1 MKYFFRYKASTKLQ
15 FGLKSELKIKNLR
28 MRNPFNTSRAKVSV
42 REFLIFTKFQLVKI
56 LLTQEHLFSTHLPS

>member
-28 MRNPFNTSRAKVSV
+28 MRNPFDTSRA
-42 REFLIFTKFQLVKI
+42 
-56 LLTQEHLFSTHLPS
+56 